1 MIGIVLADGWAAN
14 KARYYMQPEGD
25 VSQYEF
31 NFEAAVAAFRYHKFE
46 AYDREWLH
54 FIVSNRQGGGP
65 WFTVQPNM
73 YEYCVAPDNSE
84 VRIIIQNFFGVRG
97 QK

>member
-54 FIVSNRQGGGP
+54 FIVSN
-65 WFTVQPNM
+65 
-73 YEYCVAPDNSE
+73 C
-84 VRIIIQNFFGVRG
+84 
-97 QK
+97 